1 MSIRSLFEGSAA
13 PNFRIQP
20 AAPADDGASMLYVAA
35 TNTVD
40 FGIPAE
46 AAYAALAGH
55 ADTATDA
62 TNATNAVTAISAD
75 EADAVGTYVINDLI
89 TFIATIGNG
98 TLPAASLLV
107 TTIPQ
112 PGSGSALVNIEFAG
126 GASSA
131 DLDGTPVALQAAL
144 PAGIPGGVQNH
155 TVGVCKVVA
164 NGTPYLA
171 FVSINSGVILLTLS
185 TFAVWPNGPFQVD
198 AFSVCYLA
206 YPPP

>member
-1 MSIRSLFEGSAA
+1 MSIRSLFDGGAA
-13 PNFRIQP
+13 PNFRIKTADP
-20 AAPADDGASMLYVAA
+20 LDDGASMLYVAA

-40 FGIPAE
+40 FGVPAE
-46 AAYAALAGH
+46 AAYAPLAGH

-75 EADAVGTYVINDLI
+75 EATAVGTYVINDLI

-98 TLPAASLLV
+98 SLPAASLLV

-126 GASSA
+126 GNSNA
-131 DLDGTPVALQAAL
+131 DLDGTPVAIQAAL
-144 PAGIPGGVQNH
+144 PVGVPGGAQNH

-164 NGTPYLA
+164 NGTPYVA
-171 FVSINSGVILLTLS
+171 IVSINSGVILITLP
-185 TFAVWPNGPFQVD
+185 TFSVWPNGPFQVD